1 MTIYRFVA
9 INLDK
14 RKVLS
19 SLQPHYHSG
28 ETMAKPADMSPSRKA
43 DILRTFY
50 RMTVGPIFPDIFI
63 ANPYGVEPS
72 LGEAL
77 AYKAVPHVQ
86 LSHAV
91 SDTFLVSEFHKC
103 YALQHM
109 QYQLFAIFLSAVPN
123 HSMRN
128 IANRTL
134 EVLIKDK
141 VFSVIR

>member
-1 MTIYRFVA
+1 MV

-14 RKVLS
+14 RKVFS
-19 SLQPHYHSG
+19 SLQPHYQSG
-28 ETMAKPADMSPSRKA
+28 EPENPNEISVARKV

-63 ANPYGVEPS
+63 ANPYGIDQTT
-72 LGEAL
+72 GEAL
-77 AYKAVPHVQ
+77 AFKAVPHVQ
-86 LSHAV
+86 LNHSV
-91 SDTFLVSEFHKC
+91 SDTYVCSEFHKC

-128 IANRTL
+128 IAQRIL
-134 EVLIKDK
+134 QLILKDK
-141 VFSVIR
+141 FFSVIK